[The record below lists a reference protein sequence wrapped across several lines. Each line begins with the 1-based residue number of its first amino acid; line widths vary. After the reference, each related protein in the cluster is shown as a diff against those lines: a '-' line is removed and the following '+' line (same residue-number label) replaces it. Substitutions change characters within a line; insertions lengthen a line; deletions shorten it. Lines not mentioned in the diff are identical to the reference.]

1 MSIPEKVID
10 FLDSHRIL
18 YQYCTHSPAYTA
30 QGLAHVQHV
39 SGKALA
45 KVVMVVSKGKLIMT
59 VLPASHR
66 LELRLLAR
74 LIDTDDIRLATE
86 EEFQSVFPDCELG
99 AMPPFGN
106 LYDLEVWVD
115 PSLREHDS
123 IAFNA
128 GSHVETI
135 QMSYAD
141 FQRFVNPRVGR
152 FAELRH

>member
-1 MSIPEKVID
+1 MGIPEKVID
-10 FLDSHRIL
+10 FLDSRHIL
-18 YQYCTHSPAYTA
+18 YKQCTHSPAYTA

-39 SGKALA
+39 SGKELA
-45 KVVMVVSKGKLIMT
+45 KVVMVMSKGRLVMT

-66 LELRLLAR
+66 LELHLLAR
-74 LIDTDDIRLATE
+74 LMNTDDIRLATE
-86 EEFQSVFPDCELG
+86 EEFQNIFPDCELG

-115 PSLREHDS
+115 PALREHES
-123 IAFNA
+123 IVFNA

-135 QMSYAD
+135 QMSFAD
-141 FQRFVNPRVGR
+141 FQRFVNPKVGR